1 MKINVSKNFTLNQ
14 EVIKNTD
21 KKQILKS
28 DLDIKGLNNIQNR
41 NFSIKNLLDSLF
53 KDLISNEKSKDAVL
67 KILKDENILQNIK
80 DTALDL
86 KSILSDFKSSKL
98 FLKST
103 ISLEKLL
110 LDINELNAK
119 SLQKQVN
126 KSGVFLES
134 RLADSPS
141 NPKEVILNDAKATLL
156 ILREELSQS
165 KDLAAQNTL
174 IKVDKVLTNI
184 NYYQL
189 VSFSMGANVLYL
201 PLLWEE
207 LDEGQINI
215 KKLKRKKYFCEINLK
230 LKNIGKIDLLVMLF
244 DEISINIS
252 IFVQND
258 KFLKQIRENIQILK
272 QGINNAGL
280 ITANIYLYDFAKD
293 EKIKN
298 DTLDYALSQSK
309 GMGIS
314 LHV

>member
-1 MKINVSKNFTLNQ
+1 MKINVFKNFTLNQ
-14 EVIKNTD
+14 EIIKNTD

-28 DLDIKGLNNIQNR
+28 DLNIEGSNNIENR

-53 KDLISNEKSKDAVL
+53 KDLITNEKSKDMVL

-86 KSILSDFKSSKL
+86 KSILSDFKSNKL

-103 ISLEKLL
+103 ISLERLL

-119 SLQKQVN
+119 SLQKQIN
-126 KSGVFLES
+126 KSGVFLEA
-134 RLADSPS
+134 RLADSSS
-141 NPKEVILNDAKATLL
+141 NPKEVILNDVKATLL
-156 ILREELSQS
+156 LLKEELSQS
-165 KDLAAQNTL
+165 KDLVAQNT
-174 IKVDKVLTNI
+174 IVKVDKVLTNI

-189 VSFSMGANVLYL
+189 VSFSMGANILYL

-252 IFVQND
+252 IFVQSD

-272 QGINNAGL
+272 QGINSVGL
-280 ITANIYLYDFAKD
+280 IPANIYLYDFAKD

-298 DTLDYALSQSK
+298 DTRDYALSQSK